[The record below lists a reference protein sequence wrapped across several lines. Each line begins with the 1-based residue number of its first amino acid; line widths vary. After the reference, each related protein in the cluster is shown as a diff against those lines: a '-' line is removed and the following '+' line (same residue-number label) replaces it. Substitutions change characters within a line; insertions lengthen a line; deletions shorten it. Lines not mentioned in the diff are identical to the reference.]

1 MYQVL
6 LFLFFLYSC
15 NADYFDTAWELEPLD
30 QYTSA
35 AYFRIK
41 IDGVYKDSGTLAVL
55 SLDGGVSGLTNE
67 SLVHYEF
74 QRDDGNGD
82 WDVFYP
88 GTTGSHDGQVF
99 TLQYKETDDSDAI
112 QLIPTYYIFQ
122 DNDDGVYEYVT
133 ASASCSMTLTNTGF
147 HSQLTNPFSEAECQ
161 TYYENNKADFAKC
174 ALHDGHFCPD
184 DLPIQPHATGWDLPR
199 GCIMNIKNDGSVYE
213 MYFNYLVFDE
223 DGTFHADGAPEVGK
237 CGMFDGVYTVSCLTT
252 QCGGLPPCSVFNSPV
267 SEDCKCYDTD
277 ITTGEY
283 CHGDFNSSYALCTNT
298 DGTESLSPCVCFNQ
312 VEVDSTNTY
321 CHGSFVSP
329 YTFCPNQNG
338 TQVIESTC
346 YCNGEQQNDGY
357 CYGTFWSLSPI
368 CGINVALPD
377 SCYCNGYEIDGG
389 YCQEDHTTTLPYCQ
403 MGAVST
409 ERCFCVFNNAA
420 ACEINQLCTTDT
432 QKCLYPSCPGG
443 QISNICD
450 CNGETCHVGNRCIA
464 SSCED
469 TCPNDVMITLPC
481 MCNGIEQTSGICTET
496 GHVPACSG
504 TLPCAC
510 GDVEITDG
518 FCHDDVYSQLDKCVA
533 NIILGAECHCS
544 ENNECTQ
551 DQICAT
557 GLCINDAI
565 CDTVVEYQCTCAAIT
580 YGGNDKYD
588 PTMTS
593 TECEDYAT
601 ENQLTFNLYTPPVCS
616 DPNYDNEEDCI
627 TQAEWYLDGKWK
639 CKAGEES
646 NGNNI
651 FLNGQRAASEAL
663 CEAPAGQWGQPSTFT
678 TAESRPAGC
687 SRARTETGPDV
698 YEIFWNEDLNGVTAD
713 PQCDIALHSCV
724 YKNQNTCSEGDQCG
738 NDGNCI
744 PKCDPFDGSAIVGDC
759 NCGGTVLPTNTYH
772 CNLGWATTSLA
783 CPTGVT
789 GSTCSCKIEGGAD
802 NLCEDSDTCYNGE
815 CRSACADN
823 VELTDPCFCDATDVS
838 TGYCHDNSFH
848 SDYSRCSEGVTETP
862 CTCSD
867 GTDCAVGDI
876 CSDGKCH
883 CMNCDCHYD
892 IISLTGCENCWSN
905 GDYTV
910 GCLPG
915 QMCSSTTSSCIDEC
929 STTDTNITEVCI
941 CRDEEIWSSKTVEI
955 ILDRF
960 DATYDSI
967 TYDLCS
973 GSTASVTWK
982 GTHNIQEV
990 TAEGYFAY
998 DKAPNA
1004 ERDGYRIGG
1013 EIIGHHNY
1021 GHSQNI
1027 DGLGADVNEPRYF
1040 VCTSTPVR
1048 FSTQCPTTCYGTCTL
1063 DTMTDQTCLCESET
1077 CHQFETCSGTQCTPP
1092 PTCSDGVEISQP
1104 CSCNGVYIQTGFC
1117 HSGIISEYDVC
1128 SEEYVE
1134 PTTLSVDIA
1143 VSTPYHGTNSR
1154 VQWGIRNKATGADLA
1169 SGIAG
1174 ETETITLNY
1183 GNEYEAYGTEIPSSY
1198 ESLGSTVY
1206 TYDGWSNSKLTVKN
1220 GDDQIISFSGPAYGN
1235 NGVEA
1240 TETFTVALPTPPPF
1254 ISPPCFCDSSCP
1266 HPDCSGLNSPE
1277 TNCLCG
1283 QTVIVDGYCHGSF
1296 SSVDPICPSGILTSD
1311 VIPCICAEGVNC
1323 ETDKECQGDTCTY
1336 PDCSTDGTTLVSK
1349 CICGT
1354 EVIENQEY
1362 YCHGTYSSDY
1372 PLCTDNQN
1380 IIPTCLCN
1388 GDEISSGYC
1397 HGTYFSDYQNCDGD
1411 TRPCSCTK
1419 SLECATDEVC
1429 NGVICELKTCAN
1441 NKNIISRC
1449 SCNGVEISNGYC
1461 HGTYSS
1467 DYVLCTDN
1475 LEITYTC
1482 SCHGEDKENGWCYT
1496 EGYSQYGPCTLDE
1509 EITSTCFCHGHDR
1522 EVGQCNTDGYSYDYL
1537 FTFKTSGAP
1546 DPSKS
1551 LTIEECDTFG
1561 LNSESYPRPSHGT
1574 YDATG
1579 AKPAGCLLRSQF
1591 GLPYYRP
1598 DDSSASGDCSED
1610 WQCIEWIET
1619 PIRPC
1624 ANNQNITSTCK
1635 CNGVEISSG
1644 YCHETYSSDKPN
1656 CNGDTRPCSCSS
1668 GNDCVTGEVCNDGT
1682 CEIPLVDRIELITE
1696 NLPDLTESLTQS
1708 ECQDVYDNIYNEGNS
1723 MTIWSNEYTP
1733 YGCQLDSNSY
1743 VYFNTKYMSPTECS
1757 SSQSCIKWK
1766 TEHVPISDCDT
1777 GYNARECTCNGASCS
1792 AGKVCDGT
1800 CGDPYDALFTF
1811 KTSGVSDPTKMLTAD
1826 ECDTFGLN
1834 SVFYPRDTVTAEEG
1848 QSNTKP
1854 HGCLVRPAWL
1864 RPYYSSGGTPDVC
1877 SEEWQCIEWIDPP
1890 VADVCSNTD
1899 GSVAVLRK
1907 CTCGTSVAEVGQYCH
1922 GTYSSD
1928 IPNCVGDTR
1937 PCSCTEILDCQTDEV
1952 CNGGQCEVTF
1962 DSYFTFRND
1971 GAPDPSKS
1979 LTEDECE
1986 AFAQNSESAY
1996 STTMYPAG
2004 GGKPAGCMIGGTGTA
2019 YVRYQATSNDDCS
2032 EAYNCVEWIDPDN
2045 KPIIPCANN
2054 QVIQTACSCNGEE
2067 ISSGYCHGTYSSDKP
2082 NCDGDTRPCTCTE
2095 DLDCQTDEV
2104 CNGGQCAVPACANN
2118 QNITS
2123 TCNCNGEEISSG
2135 YCHGTYYSDKQNCDG
2150 ATRPCSCTKV
2160 LDCSS
2165 GEACGSGTCEVTFEV
2180 SYNIRNSGKYD
2191 SSKMLTFEECET
2203 FANNSEL
2210 AADTG
2215 VYSAG
2220 GGKPA
2225 GCMIGSSGWVR
2236 WQIEEKGDCSESYN
2250 CIEWIDP
2257 PIDDCGTGVIFRGC
2271 TCGSV
2276 TCGHGSTCEQEVCIV
2291 PLIDKIEVRT
2301 ENAVDMTR
2309 ALTEGECQDVFDLGE
2324 LSSYNR
2330 IFTGSYDTSPYG
2342 CILRTNGVIY
2352 YNSYVSNIDCSTD
2365 YDCIEWKAGLVPV
2378 NECGTGLIHRE
2389 CTCDGA
2395 SCSPGKVCDGTC
2407 GDPYDALFTFKTSG
2421 ASDPSKML
2429 TPDECDTF
2437 AEKSTKAYSTS
2448 VYSAGGGKPAGC
2460 MIGGTG
2466 TAYVRY
2472 QATSNDDCSEAY
2484 NCVEWIDPP
2493 IDDCGTGV
2501 IVRGCTCG
2509 SVTCGHGGTC
2519 EEEVCIVPLIDKIE
2533 VRTENAVDMTRALT
2547 EGECQ
2552 DVFDLGELS
2561 SYNRIFTG
2569 SYDTSPYGCILRTN
2583 GVIYYNSYVSNI
2595 DCSTDYDCI
2604 EWKAGLVPVNECGT
2618 GLIHRECTCD
2628 GASCSPGKVCDG
2640 TCGDP
2645 YDALFTFKTSGASD
2659 PSKMLTPDECDT
2671 FAEKSTKAY
2680 STSVYSAG
2688 GGKPAGCMIGG
2699 TGTAYVRYQATSNDD
2714 CSESYNCV
2722 EWIDPPVADVCSNTD
2737 WSVAV
2742 LRKCTCGTS
2751 VAEAGHYCDGTVAK
2765 DHSKYNIR
2773 SSGASDLIKVLTQ
2786 DECTVFSTTA
2796 AVRGDEDEDMLVM
2809 QWDNRPRG
2817 CYMRRDHPYM
2827 YYNDVLSTSGDPCG
2841 SGDTYSTMDC
2851 IEWVDPPVEQCIDSS
2866 FNLRACV
2873 CAPTKAVAVTYD
2885 SQTYDI
2891 CNGDTA
2897 TVAWNGLHNIQEV
2910 TEDGYTKYATA
2921 TAAEKLSYHIGEA
2934 IHGFENNGHSEVIDG
2949 LQALG
2954 FRLGQTRY
2962 FICTTHPASKFSV
2975 QCNAG
2980 CLSGMDCN
2988 GGVCTYPECT
2998 NTDGTELM
3006 AACQC
3011 NGEIENKY
3019 CYGTYSSDNPSCTG
3033 NIRPCSCT
3041 RTLDCQT
3048 DEYCTAG
3055 TCTSQITQTITL
3067 SSGWNWLSIGVT
3079 PSDNDRDVLFP
3090 NLEHMDKIIS
3100 RDDGN
3105 AIYYDFGGGS
3115 IMWDGRLTDIPPY
3128 QLLQIKLGNEQTITF
3143 SGIPVK
3149 DITIPTGW
3157 SSFGLPVG
3165 DDIAIEDFGA
3175 ILGLEHMDKII
3186 ARDDGNAIYYDFGG
3200 GITMW
3205 DGRLGTI
3212 KPGQGYLIKK
3222 TTAGTYTVR

>member
-15 NADYFDTAWELEPLD
+15 NADFLDTAWELEPLD

-55 SLDGGVSGLTNE
+55 SLDGEVSGLTNE

-74 QRDDGNGD
+74 QRNDGNGD

-88 GTTGSHDGQVF
+88 GTTGSHEGQVF
-99 TLQYKETDDSDAI
+99 SLMYKETDDSDAI
-112 QLIPTYYIFQ
+112 QLTPTYYIFQ
-122 DNDDGVYEYVT
+122 DNDDGVYEYE
-133 ASASCSMTLTNTGF
+133 ATNGCQITGF
-147 HSQLTNPFSEAECQ
+147 NSGFYSELANPLTEAECLE
-161 TYYENNKADFAKC
+161 YFDANKDTFTRC
-174 ALHDGHFCPD
+174 INHPQNCEGNGRLLVGHG
-184 DLPIQPHATGWDLPR
+184 GWWNLPR
-199 GCIMNIKNDGSVYE
+199 GCLIRYEDDGDIYNVIY
-213 MYFNYLVFDE
+213 NYLVKDE
-223 DGTFHADGAPEVGK
+223 DGTFHEAGAPEVGE
-237 CGMFDGVYTVSCLTT
+237 CGMRDIEIVSCAVK
-252 QCGGLPPCSVFNSPV
+252 QCGGLPPCTVFNSPV
-267 SEDCKCYDTD
+267 SEDCKCYDSD
-277 ITTGEY
+277 IATGEY
-283 CHGDFNSSYALCTNT
+283 CHGDFNSNYALCTNT
-298 DGTESLSPCVCFNQ
+298 DGTESLSPCVCYNT
-312 VEVDSTNTY
+312 VELDSTNTY
-321 CHGSFVSP
+321 CHGTFVSP
-329 YTFCPNQNG
+329 YPFCPNQNG
-338 TQVIESTC
+338 TQVIESPC
-346 YCNGEQQNDGY
+346 YCNGEQQSDGY

-368 CGINVALPD
+368 CGINVALPE
-377 SCYCNGYEIDGG
+377 SCYCNGYEIHGG
-389 YCQEDHTTTLPYCQ
+389 YCQEDHTSTLPYCQ

-420 ACEINQLCTTDT
+420 ACEITQICTTDT
-432 QKCLYPSCPGG
+432 QTCVYPSCPVTSE

-450 CNGETCHVGNRCIA
+450 CNGETCHVGSRCIA
-464 SSCED
+464 DSCED

-481 MCNGIEQTSGICTET
+481 MCDGIEQTSGICTET
-496 GHVPACSG
+496 RHVPACSG

-518 FCHDDVYSQLDKCVA
+518 FCHDDVHSQLDKCVE

-544 ENNECTQ
+544 ENNECVQ
-551 DQICAT
+551 DQICTT

-565 CDTVVEYQCTCAAIT
+565 CDTVVEYQCTCVATI
-580 YGGNDKYD
+580 YGVGNDKYD

-601 ENQLTFNLYTPPVCS
+601 ENQLTFNIYTPPTCS

-627 TQAEWYLDGKWK
+627 THAEWYQYGWRGDGTEWWK

-646 NGNNI
+646 NGNSI
-651 FLNGQRAASEAL
+651 FLNGQRAESQEL
-663 CEAPAGQWGQPSTFT
+663 CEAAAGTWEG
-678 TAESRPAGC
+678 ESRPAGC

-698 YEIFWNEDLNGVTAD
+698 YEIFWNEGLNGVTAD

-724 YKNQNTCSEGDQCG
+724 YKNENTCSEGDQCG

-802 NLCEDSDTCYNGE
+802 NLCEDSETCYNGE
-815 CRSACADN
+815 CRGACADN
-823 VELTDPCFCDATDVS
+823 VQLTDSCFCDGTDVS

-848 SDYSRCSEGVTETP
+848 SDYSRCSEGVTETS
-862 CTCSD
+862 CACSD

-1040 VCTSTPVR
+1040 VCTWTPVR

-1134 PTTLSVDIA
+1134 PTTLSVDIV

-1277 TNCLCG
+1277 TNCLCE

-1397 HGTYFSDYQNCDGD
+1397 HGTYFSDYPNCDGD
-1411 TRPCSCTK
+1411 TRPCSCAK

-1429 NGVICELKTCAN
+1429 NGVTCGLQVCAN
-1441 NKNIISRC
+1441 NQNIISRC
-1449 SCNGVEISNGYC
+1449 SCNGVEISDGYC

-1509 EITSTCFCHGHDR
+1509 EITSTCFCHGQER
-1522 EVGQCNTDGYSYDYL
+1522 EVGRCNTDGYSYDDL

-1574 YDATG
+1574 YGATG
-1579 AKPAGCLLRSQF
+1579 AKPAGCLLRTQF

-1598 DDSSASGDCSED
+1598 DDGTASGDCSSS

-1635 CNGVEISSG
+1635 CNGVEISDG
-1644 YCHETYSSDKPN
+1644 YCHGTYSSDNPN
-1656 CNGDTRPCSCSS
+1656 CDGETRPCSCTETL
-1668 GNDCVTGEVCNDGT
+1668 NCQTDELCNGGICDL
-1682 CEIPLVDRIELITE
+1682 PLVDRIELITE
-1696 NLPDLTESLTQS
+1696 NLPDLTKTLTQS
-1708 ECQDVYDNIYNEGNS
+1708 ECQDVYDTIYNEGHS
-1723 MTIWSNEYTP
+1723 MSVESNTYTP

-1766 TEHVPISDCDT
+1766 SEHVPTIDCDT

-1800 CGDPYDALFTF
+1800 CEDPYDDLFTF
-1811 KTSGVSDPTKMLTAD
+1811 KTSGASDPTKMLTAD

-1834 SVFYPRDTVTAEEG
+1834 SVFYPRDTVTAEQGEY
-1848 QSNTKP
+1848 NTKP
-1854 HGCLVRPAWL
+1854 HGCLLRSAWT
-1864 RPYYSSGGTPDVC
+1864 RPYYSSGGTPGDC
-1877 SEEWQCIEWIDPP
+1877 SEEWQCIEWIEVPIRP
-1890 VADVCSNTD
+1890 CANNQNITST
-1899 GSVAVLRK
+1899 
-1907 CTCGTSVAEVGQYCH
+1907 CTCNGVEISDGYCH
-1922 GTYSSD
+1922 GTYSSNN
-1928 IPNCVGDTR
+1928 PNCDGDTR
-1937 PCSCTEILDCQTDEV
+1937 PCSCTEVLDCATGEN

-1962 DSYFTFRND
+1962 DSYFTFKTS
-1971 GAPDPSKS
+1971 GASDPSKM

-1996 STTMYPAG
+1996 STTMY
-2004 GGKPAGCMIGGTGTA
+2004 
-2019 YVRYQATSNDDCS
+2019 
-2032 EAYNCVEWIDPDN
+2032 
-2045 KPIIPCANN
+2045 
-2054 QVIQTACSCNGEE
+2054 
-2067 ISSGYCHGTYSSDKP
+2067 
-2082 NCDGDTRPCTCTE
+2082 
-2095 DLDCQTDEV
+2095 
-2104 CNGGQCAVPACANN
+2104 
-2118 QNITS
+2118 
-2123 TCNCNGEEISSG
+2123 
-2135 YCHGTYYSDKQNCDG
+2135 
-2150 ATRPCSCTKV
+2150 
-2160 LDCSS
+2160 
-2165 GEACGSGTCEVTFEV
+2165 
-2180 SYNIRNSGKYD
+2180 
-2191 SSKMLTFEECET
+2191 
-2203 FANNSEL
+2203 
-2210 AADTG
+2210 
-2215 VYSAG
+2215 SAG

-2225 GCMIGSSGWVR
+2225 GCMI
-2236 WQIEEKGDCSESYN
+2236 
-2250 CIEWIDP
+2250 
-2257 PIDDCGTGVIFRGC
+2257 
-2271 TCGSV
+2271 
-2276 TCGHGSTCEQEVCIV
+2276 
-2291 PLIDKIEVRT
+2291 
-2301 ENAVDMTR
+2301 A
-2309 ALTEGECQDVFDLGE
+2309 
-2324 LSSYNR
+2324 
-2330 IFTGSYDTSPYG
+2330 
-2342 CILRTNGVIY
+2342 
-2352 YNSYVSNIDCSTD
+2352 
-2365 YDCIEWKAGLVPV
+2365 
-2378 NECGTGLIHRE
+2378 
-2389 CTCDGA
+2389 
-2395 SCSPGKVCDGTC
+2395 
-2407 GDPYDALFTFKTSG
+2407 
-2421 ASDPSKML
+2421 
-2429 TPDECDTF
+2429 
-2437 AEKSTKAYSTS
+2437 
-2448 VYSAGGGKPAGC
+2448 
-2460 MIGGTG
+2460 
-2466 TAYVRY
+2466 
-2472 QATSNDDCSEAY
+2472 
-2484 NCVEWIDPP
+2484 
-2493 IDDCGTGV
+2493 
-2501 IVRGCTCG
+2501 
-2509 SVTCGHGGTC
+2509 
-2519 EEEVCIVPLIDKIE
+2519 
-2533 VRTENAVDMTRALT
+2533 
-2547 EGECQ
+2547 
-2552 DVFDLGELS
+2552 
-2561 SYNRIFTG
+2561 
-2569 SYDTSPYGCILRTN
+2569 
-2583 GVIYYNSYVSNI
+2583 
-2595 DCSTDYDCI
+2595 
-2604 EWKAGLVPVNECGT
+2604 
-2618 GLIHRECTCD
+2618 
-2628 GASCSPGKVCDG
+2628 
-2640 TCGDP
+2640 
-2645 YDALFTFKTSGASD
+2645 
-2659 PSKMLTPDECDT
+2659 
-2671 FAEKSTKAY
+2671 
-2680 STSVYSAG
+2680 
-2688 GGKPAGCMIGG
+2688 G

-2722 EWIDPPVADVCSNTD
+2722 EWKDPDNKPILPCANNEVIETACS
-2737 WSVAV
+2737 
-2742 LRKCTCGTS
+2742 
-2751 VAEAGHYCDGTVAK
+2751 
-2765 DHSKYNIR
+2765 
-2773 SSGASDLIKVLTQ
+2773 
-2786 DECTVFSTTA
+2786 
-2796 AVRGDEDEDMLVM
+2796 
-2809 QWDNRPRG
+2809 
-2817 CYMRRDHPYM
+2817 
-2827 YYNDVLSTSGDPCG
+2827 
-2841 SGDTYSTMDC
+2841 
-2851 IEWVDPPVEQCIDSS
+2851 
-2866 FNLRACV
+2866 
-2873 CAPTKAVAVTYD
+2873 
-2885 SQTYDI
+2885 
-2891 CNGDTA
+2891 CNG
-2897 TVAWNGLHNIQEV
+2897 VEIS
-2910 TEDGYTKYATA
+2910 DGYC
-2921 TAAEKLSYHIGEA
+2921 H
-2934 IHGFENNGHSEVIDG
+2934 
-2949 LQALG
+2949 
-2954 FRLGQTRY
+2954 
-2962 FICTTHPASKFSV
+2962 
-2975 QCNAG
+2975 
-2980 CLSGMDCN
+2980 
-2988 GGVCTYPECT
+2988 
-2998 NTDGTELM
+2998 
-3006 AACQC
+3006 
-3011 NGEIENKY
+3011 
-3019 CYGTYSSDNPSCTG
+3019 GTYSSDYPLCTDNEVIETACSCNGQDISSGYCHGTYSSDKPNCDG
-3033 NIRPCSCT
+3033 DTRPCSCSSGNECVAGEVCNSGTCEAPGLYTIRTSGTVDESKLLNYDECETFAQNYESLDRTTLFDITGNSYPAGCMIRTAMAWAYFNPSSTKVCSDDWQCVEWTIAPIRDCANNEVIETACICNGVEISDGYCHGTYSSDKPNCEGDT
-3041 RTLDCQT
+3041 RPCVCTEVLDCLSGYDCNNGQ
-3048 DEYCTAG
+3048 CQLK
-3055 TCTSQITQTITL
+3055 TCTNNQEIT
-3067 SSGWNWLSIGVT
+3067 SACDCNGVEI
-3079 PSDNDRDVLFP
+3079 SD
-3090 NLEHMDKIIS
+3090 
-3100 RDDGN
+3100 
-3105 AIYYDFGGGS
+3105 
-3115 IMWDGRLTDIPPY
+3115 
-3128 QLLQIKLGNEQTITF
+3128 
-3143 SGIPVK
+3143 
-3149 DITIPTGW
+3149 
-3157 SSFGLPVG
+3157 
-3165 DDIAIEDFGA
+3165 
-3175 ILGLEHMDKII
+3175 
-3186 ARDDGNAIYYDFGG
+3186 
-3200 GITMW
+3200 
-3205 DGRLGTI
+3205 
-3212 KPGQGYLIKK
+3212 GYCH
-3222 TTAGTYTVR
+3222 GTYSSDKPNCEGDTRPCACTEVLD